1 MLPEKAKA
9 QKCCNPERLQD
20 QAFFFLPE
28 NTCWHTGFHPLTHP
42 YYPTHGGLP
51 STLHAVCGFGLVKT
65 DMSDFCEA
73 EVVMLKDPLKGISF
87 VK

>member
-9 QKCCNPERLQD
+9 QKCCNPERTKH
-20 QAFFFLPE
+20 FFLPE
-28 NTCWHTGFHPLTHP
+28 NTCMCWHTGFHPLTHP
-42 YYPTHGGLP
+42 YYPAHSG
-51 STLHAVCGFGLVKT
+51 LHAVCGFGLVKT
-65 DMSDFCEA
+65 DMSDFCVA